1 MIAIIDYGMG
11 NLRSVHN
18 AFKKLGREA
27 VITSDRE
34 TVSRAS
40 HLVLPGVGAFSECM
54 DQLRSTGLIAP
65 ILEAIQRGKPFLGIC
80 LGFQLLFSKSDEF
93 GEHQGLNVIS
103 GEVKKFPDGKLKVPH
118 IGWNQVRLSGSC
130 PVFKGIPSDAYFYFD
145 HSYYAIPT
153 CGSVDPKTGP
163 EKEAVTASWTD
174 YGVKFTSSVWRDN
187 LFACQFHPEKSQTL
201 GLKLLENFGGLS

>member
-18 AFKKLGREA
+18 AFKKVGRES

-54 DQLRSTGLIAP
+54 DHLRSTGLIAP
-65 ILEAIQRGKPFLGIC
+65 ILDGIQRGKPFLGIC
-80 LGFQLLFSKSDEF
+80 LGFQLLFSKSEEF
-93 GEHQGLNVIS
+93 GEHQGLDVIS

-118 IGWNQVRLSGSC
+118 IGWNQVRFSGSC

-145 HSYYAIPT
+145 HSYYA
-153 CGSVDPKTGP
+153 VP
-163 EKEAVTASWTD
+163 EKEGVTASWTD
-174 YGVKFTSSVWRDN
+174 YGIKFTSSVWKDN
-187 LFACQFHPEKSQTL
+187 LFACQFHPEKSQTS
-201 GLKLLENFGGLS
+201 GLRLLENFGGLT